1 MTRQEGQALEIAVSK
16 LAERLQREPRLEAE
30 TMRARRDFFGA
41 EGAAR
46 PQPAAAEFRFAEWLV
61 LERESEV
68 LGAVPAD
75 VRSYTEGIELRDSLS
90 GVFLVAAA
98 DGGEVSVRDLQG
110 EDEFDLSVPEGSL
123 QVGDLV
129 VGRLYNTSEGHRP
142 SSAAAVFRPGTS
154 LAEAFRHDVERL
166 DLGRRLQQVELE
178 HLLLRRPE
186 QGASPT
192 AEPANTLPLERLEA
206 ELDQL
211 LLAAGSERSAA
222 AISQQLS
229 EADRPGRVMGPLLE
243 ELAFDTGIDLDR
255 ARQLLLQLW
264 NAWLVRRGP
273 EAGPG
278 AAPTVPP
285 GATLGERMVRAL
297 DEGLRRHQDVD
308 EVFAQLERM
317 AGLDQGAADDDENPF
332 DREPEGADETAA
344 GNLDALVQEYLWETG
359 REQQPA
365 AAALRIWAGLQAN
378 AALPHDDIELVTS
391 QDLLRLLLHVY
402 LGAPATAR
410 AAAVQTAFA
419 ELRRFYEWLDETQEL
434 HLSAVLEGCRG
445 GLLDQVD
452 RLAEA
457 SQLLSVGPAGATR
470 PTLLRVEDLGS
481 DGFGVQDDEGENHWL
496 RADRAAVAAL
506 RVGDLLL
513 GAIERDPAGA
523 KFVGLVVALPHDARA
538 LME

>member
-1 MTRQEGQALEIAVSK
+1 MTRQEGQALEVAVSK
-16 LAERLQREPRLEAE
+16 LAERLQLEPRLQAE

-61 LERESEV
+61 LERQSEV
-68 LGAVPAD
+68 LGAVPAE
-75 VRSYTEGIELRDSLS
+75 VRSYATDVDLRDSLA
-90 GVFLVAAA
+90 GVFLV
-98 DGGEVSVRDLQG
+98 DTVDDDDVSVRDLQS
-110 EDEFDLSVPEGSL
+110 DEAIDLSVPSGSL

-142 SSAAAVFRPGTS
+142 SSAAAVFRPGAS
-154 LAEAFRHDVERL
+154 LAEAFARDVDRL
-166 DLGRRLQQVELE
+166 DLGRRLSQAELE

-192 AEPANTLPLERLEA
+192 AEPVNILPLERLEA
-206 ELDQL
+206 DLDQL
-211 LLAAGSERSAA
+211 LLAGGSERSATT
-222 AISQQLS
+222 ISQQLS
-229 EADRPGRVMGPLLE
+229 EADRPGRVLGPLLE
-243 ELAFDTGIDLDR
+243 ELAFHTDIDLER
-255 ARQLLLQLW
+255 ARQLLLQIW
-264 NAWLVRRGP
+264 NAWLSRRGP
-273 EAGPG
+273 QDGGDAVPP
-278 AAPTVPP
+278 APP

-332 DREPEGADETAA
+332 DDEPDEGDETAA

-365 AAALRIWAGLQAN
+365 AAALRIWPGLQAN
-378 AALPHDDIELVTS
+378 AALPHDDVELVTS

-402 LGAPATAR
+402 LGAPATTR
-410 AAAVQTAFA
+410 AAAVHTTYA
-419 ELRRFYEWLDETQEL
+419 ELRRFYDWLQQTQEL
-434 HLSAVLEGCRG
+434 ELGGVLEDCRG

-452 RLAEA
+452 RLNQA
-457 SQLLSVGPAGATR
+457 SQLLSAGDGGATR
-470 PTLLRVEDLGS
+470 PTLLRVEDLGE
-481 DGFGVQDDEGENHWL
+481 DGLGVQDDEGEGHWV
-496 RADRAAVAAL
+496 RTGPAAVAAL

-513 GAIERDPAGA
+513 GAIERSPAGA
-523 KFVGLVVALPHDARA
+523 TFVGMVVALPHDARA